1 MNQPESTESLVVGE
15 SPRERPGQ
23 VSLPLRLLRIVDQLA
38 AAGAGLSA
46 FLLLSIAVL
55 FVLETLARVAGAESM
70 TFVWEYSGYFQAIA
84 ILLGSAYTLNSG
96 GHIRVGLVMK
106 QVSPPVQRLLEAVS
120 TTAGLAGSALLCG
133 ALSYE
138 AFLSF
143 DIGRVSYFPTETLLW
158 VPQAALALS
167 ALLLV
172 LAFVAR
178 LVRVLIHMPVESIGR
193 ASLQEG

>member
-1 MNQPESTESLVVGE
+1 MNQTPSTDSLIVGE
-15 SPRERPGQ
+15 AGHDPRQ
-23 VSLPLRLLRIVDQLA
+23 VTFPLRLLLIVDQLA
-38 AAGAGLSA
+38 AAGAGVSA
-46 FLLLSIAVL
+46 LLLLSIAVL
-55 FVLETLARVAGAESM
+55 FVLEILARALGAESM
-70 TFVWEYSGYFQAIA
+70 TFVWEYSGYFQAVA

-106 QVSPPVQRLLEAVS
+106 QVSPPVQRVLEAVC
-120 TTAGLAGSALLCG
+120 TIAGLAGAALLCG

-143 DIGRVSYFPTETLLW
+143 DIGRESYFSTETPLW

-178 LVRVLIHMPVESIGR
+178 LIRVLIRVPVESIGA
-193 ASLQEG
+193 ASLQEE

>member
-1 MNQPESTESLVVGE
+1 MSETPSTEVINVGE
-15 SPRERPGQ
+15 AGQDPRQ
-23 VSLPLRLLRIVDQLA
+23 VTLPLRLLLIIDQLA
-38 AAGAGLSA
+38 AAGAGISA
-46 FLLLSIAVL
+46 LLLLSIVVL
-55 FVLETLARVAGAESM
+55 FALEILARAFGADSM
-70 TFVWEYSGYFQAIA
+70 TFVWEYSGYLQAVA

-106 QVSPPVQRLLEAVS
+106 QVSPPVQRVLEAVS
-120 TTAGLAGSALLCG
+120 TTAGLAVAALLCG

-143 DIGRVSYFPTETLLW
+143 DIGRQSYFSTETPLW
-158 VPQAALALS
+158 IPQAALALS

-178 LVRVLIHMPVESIGR
+178 LVRVLIRVPVESVGP
-193 ASLQEG
+193 ASLQEA